1 MLARLIATVA
11 ALLLACA
18 SPQAQAHVRAERVS
32 VSFADLARAAALEN
46 APPAKTNTES
56 KTAPPARATL
66 ETPAPGK
73 NAPVTHCHV
82 GENWSPLQEC
92 ASMPGVYQWDG
103 TRLAGRTN
111 ATGSTLGDYQHA
123 YGWAISSREG
133 AIRSTLHTDVHGTP
147 QLITDG
153 TGAIA
158 GWTRTDVWGVEK
170 ASTGQ
175 QSRIGHT
182 GYLKDPLLGDELYG
196 QARQYRPGV
205 GRFTSRDAWE
215 GDVNNPVS
223 LNPYLYGYGNPGAF
237 MDPDGR
243 AGWATDVRDW
253 FNDNDDYYARV
264 LDSKETGWFGNLGN
278 GALRTF
284 NAIGSAPFRAANAV
298 TDVAAAVAPG
308 EVFSGVREEGQRETS
323 GNALMAWDATGSAA
337 NAALHPADTAVSA
350 HGATV
355 GFVVDLASGE
365 KAAAATLG
373 GLIAGA
379 MTGPLANR
387 FSVFG
392 SRSTTARTI
401 AEVPDGTLKTKPSS
415 GQQQERPPGMP
426 DCCERC
432 FGAGTLVMTADGL
445 KPIEQV
451 KVGEQ
456 VIARDEATG
465 VTDLRTVQHVFM
477 RSDREVF
484 DLTFKDDAGREELIA
499 VTADHRFHTT
509 ERDWVVSA
517 ELQFGE
523 TIDSLDGRKLI
534 LTKRSVQSRKAPTYN
549 LSVAEDPNYFVG
561 QSGLWV
567 HNCGRCGDSS
577 HVLGATEKPPKGTP
591 EGDAWRYERYLSE
604 GGAKSL
610 EEWYRVS
617 RGGRSGGE
625 NHQQIQRG
633 LAELGLETEKQFG
646 SRYADAAGPGEIH
659 QIGGLNKRG
668 DPIKREREAIAEIL
682 GSDMYGG
689 EPIYFWDKTNPS
701 RGPIMNPQLEPNW
714 GSILDDDDG

>member
-1 MLARLIATVA
+1 
-11 ALLLACA
+11 
-18 SPQAQAHVRAERVS
+18 
-32 VSFADLARAAALEN
+32 
-46 APPAKTNTES
+46 
-56 KTAPPARATL
+56 
-66 ETPAPGK
+66 
-73 NAPVTHCHV
+73 
-82 GENWSPLQEC
+82 
-92 ASMPGVYQWDG
+92 MPGVYQWDG

-133 AIRSTLHTDVHGTP
+133 LIRSTLHTDVHGTP

-175 QSRIGHT
+175 QSRLGHT
-182 GYLKDPLLGDELYG
+182 GYLKDPLLTDELYA
-196 QARQYRPGV
+196 QARQYRAGV
-205 GRFTSRDAWE
+205 GRFTSRDEWA
-215 GDVNNPVS
+215 GDFNNPVS
-223 LNPYLYGYGNPGAF
+223 LNPYLYGFGNPGSYI
-237 MDPDGR
+237 DPNGR
-243 AGWATDVRDW
+243 AGWATSVRDF
-253 FNDNDDYYARV
+253 FNDNDDHYARQ
-264 LDSKETGWFGNLGN
+264 LASEETGWFGNLGN

-284 NAIGSAPFRAANAV
+284 NAIGSAPFRAANAI
-298 TDVAAAVAPG
+298 TDVAAAAAPG
-308 EVFSGVREEGQRETS
+308 EVFSGVREEGQRETT

-392 SRSTTARTI
+392 SRTTTARTI
-401 AEVPDGTLKTKPSS
+401 AEVPDGSLKTKPTTS
-415 GQQQERPPGMP
+415 GQQHVMDSDAGERPPGMP

-465 VTDLRTVQHVFM
+465 KTGLQTVQHVFV
-477 RSDREVF
+477 RSDRKVF
-484 DLTFKDDAGREELIA
+484 DLTFKDDAGNEELIA
-499 VTADHRFHTT
+499 VTADHRFHTS
-509 ERDWVVSA
+509 ERGWVVSA

-523 TIDSLDGRKLI
+523 TIDSLDGRKLT
-534 LTKRSVQSRKAPTYN
+534 LAARSTQSRNAPTYN

-561 QSGLWV
+561 RSGLWV
-567 HNCGRCGDSS
+567 HNCAQCGNSTHIPAADDKRVYAHYDADGNVNYYGISTDTDIRARQHRADKEKTGSIMRVISDLMS
-577 HVLGATEKPPKGTP
+577 H
-591 EGDAWRYERYLSE
+591 GDARTIE
-604 GGAKSL
+604 AKL
-610 EEWYRVS
+610 IRARIDEALAKGIIDGTELIAEQLRKA
-617 RGGRSGGE
+617 
-625 NHQQIQRG
+625 G
-633 LAELGLETEKQFG
+633 L
-646 SRYADAAGPGEIH
+646 
-659 QIGGLNKRG
+659 LNKNRG
-668 DPIKREREAIAEIL
+668 REQARWTKAKPADRLKETGVEYNIETPKK
-682 GSDMYGG
+682 D
-689 EPIYFWDKTNPS
+689 
-701 RGPIMNPQLEPNW
+701 
-714 GSILDDDDG
+714 